1 MDLPNDLRLA
11 LSNEL
16 ATIPQKSVAAAVAQ
30 LSARYRSTSP
40 SAGETFLRSATDVLA
55 YAAYRLPATFAA
67 IYAALDEVRKR
78 QPHWQPHTLLD
89 AGAGPGTVVWAASS
103 VWPDLQR
110 CTLLERDTAMI
121 SMGKQLAQHAR
132 SSSVQQAEWRRVDLL
147 SSWESTPHDLVLT
160 SYVLGELPPHQQE
173 DVLNKLWSVTAGTLI
188 IIEPGTPGGFSHI
201 NRARQHLLSLG
212 ANILAPCPHMLPCP
226 MTGNDWCHFAQ
237 RISRTQLH
245 RQVKQV
251 DLSYED
257 EKFSYIAVSRTLGLP
272 ITGRVIRHPQ
282 IRPGHV
288 HLQLCTADGLKN
300 STVTRKDRAA
310 FRQARDVQSGS
321 AVEAKATELTE

>member
-16 ATIPQKSVAAAVAQ
+16 ATIPQKSVATVVAQ

-40 SAGETFLRSATDVLA
+40 SVGGTYLRNATDVLA

-67 IYAALDEVRKR
+67 IYATLREVQKS

-89 AGAGPGTVVWAASS
+89 AGSGPGTALWAANEI
-103 VWPDLQR
+103 WPDLQS
-110 CTLLERDTAMI
+110 CMLLERDTAMI

-132 SSSVQQAEWRRVDLL
+132 SASVQLAEWRHIDLL

-160 SYVLGELPPHQQE
+160 SYVLGELPLLQQE
-173 DVLNKLWSVTAGTLI
+173 DVLNKLWSVTAGALI

-212 ANILAPCPHMLPCP
+212 ANILAPCPHILPCP
-226 MTGNDWCHFAQ
+226 MVGNDWCHFAQ

-282 IRPGHV
+282 IRPGHI
-288 HLQLCTADGLKN
+288 HLEVCTPNGLKN
-300 STVTRKDRAA
+300 STVTRKDRVA
-310 FRQARDVQSGS
+310 FRQARDMHWGNTF
-321 AVEAKATELTE
+321 EPGDIELA

>member
-16 ATIPQKSVAAAVAQ
+16 ATIPQKSVATAVAQ

-40 SAGETFLRSATDVLA
+40 SVGGTYLRNATDVLA

-67 IYAALDEVRKR
+67 IYATLHEVQKS
-78 QPHWQPHTLLD
+78 QPHWQPYTLLD
-89 AGAGPGTVVWAASS
+89 AGSGPGTALWAANEI
-103 VWPDLQR
+103 WPDLQS
-110 CTLLERDTAMI
+110 CMLLERDTAMI

-132 SSSVQQAEWRRVDLL
+132 SASVQLAEWRHIDLL

-160 SYVLGELPPHQQE
+160 SYVLGELPLLQQE
-173 DVLNKLWSVTAGTLI
+173 DVLNKLWSVTAGALI
-188 IIEPGTPGGFSHI
+188 IIEPGTPVGFSHI

-212 ANILAPCPHMLPCP
+212 ANILAPCPHILPCP
-226 MTGNDWCHFAQ
+226 MVGNDWCHFAQ

-257 EKFSYIAVSRTLGLP
+257 EKFSY
-272 ITGRVIRHPQ
+272 
-282 IRPGHV
+282 
-288 HLQLCTADGLKN
+288 
-300 STVTRKDRAA
+300 
-310 FRQARDVQSGS
+310 
-321 AVEAKATELTE
+321 